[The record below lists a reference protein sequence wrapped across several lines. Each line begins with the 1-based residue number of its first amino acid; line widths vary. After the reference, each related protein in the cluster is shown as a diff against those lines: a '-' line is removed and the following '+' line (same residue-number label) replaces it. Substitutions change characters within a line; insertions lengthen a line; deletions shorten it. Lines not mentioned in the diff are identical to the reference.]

1 MADPLLAATRNSL
14 HMTTQR
20 EFEQMPT
27 FTTTQLVAV
36 SSDPDEDYLHPVLEI
51 FKPIPKVPEVK
62 KPPLYLV
69 PTTFG
74 EEFDAAFA
82 PQPTSALD
90 LPAIDPLI
98 QQFVHNLSLIHI

>member
-1 MADPLLAATRNSL
+1 MADPLLTAARNSL

-51 FKPIPKVPEVK
+51 FKPIPKAPEVK
-62 KPPLYLV
+62 IQ
-69 PTTFG
+69 TTKQI
-74 EEFDAAFA
+74 
-82 PQPTSALD
+82 PMNNQ
-90 LPAIDPLI
+90 
-98 QQFVHNLSLIHI
+98 